1 MINVPYRL
9 AVVLARLRRRRYL
22 ANLDDILAR
31 PLPPSPQLA
40 CRLVA
45 FSGEG
50 DLPEQIAS
58 LRSFLVHAGQPEEV
72 LVVSDGTHR
81 PESVERLRRVHP
93 AARVVNHAEYVRPGL
108 PAPVTRY
115 AQQHPLGKKLSVFLS
130 LTVDKTTV
138 YSDSDILYFPAAA
151 ELRQLLADAEP
162 RPRYLLDCW
171 PSLDARLLAGEQEK
185 SQPINT
191 GFLLLRQELAWDA
204 ALARLDKMPG
214 EPGFFTEQTVAHL
227 AVRASG
233 GVPLP
238 AERYVIRN
246 EDQWRFRDFFA
257 GRSVVLRH
265 YISSLRHKM
274 WLRVKWFA
282 EA

>member
-9 AVVLARLRRRRYL
+9 AVMLARLRRRRYL
-22 ANLDDILAR
+22 ANLDHILAR
-31 PLPPSPQLA
+31 PLRPSARLP

-45 FSGEG
+45 FSGES

-58 LRSFLVHAGQPEEV
+58 LRSFLVHAGLPEEV

-81 PESVERLRRVHP
+81 PESLERLRRVHP
-93 AARVVNHAEYVRPGL
+93 AVRVANHAEYVRAGL
-108 PAPVTRY
+108 PAPVMHY
-115 AQQHPLGKKLSVFLS
+115 ARQHPLGKKLAVFLS

-138 YSDSDILYFPAAA
+138 YSDSDVLCFPAAA
-151 ELRQLLADAEP
+151 ELRQLVADAEP

-171 PSLDARLLAGEQEK
+171 PSLDARLLAGEEEK

-191 GFLLLRQELAWDA
+191 GFLLLRKELAWDA

-214 EPGFFTEQTVAHL
+214 EPGFFTEQTVTHL

-233 GVPLP
+233 GIPLP
-238 AERYVIRN
+238 PERYVIRN

-257 GRSVVLRH
+257 GQSVALRH

-274 WLRVKWFA
+274 WLRVRWFVDA
-282 EA
+282 